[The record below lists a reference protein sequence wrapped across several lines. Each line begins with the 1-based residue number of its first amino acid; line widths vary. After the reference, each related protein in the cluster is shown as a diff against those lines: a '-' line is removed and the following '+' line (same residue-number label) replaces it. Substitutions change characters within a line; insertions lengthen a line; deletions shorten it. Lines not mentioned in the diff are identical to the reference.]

1 MNGDGMGILTQAF
14 KAKLWLEITC
24 NGRNKLF
31 YYMYVESWCIFHFLT
46 ERWEDFV
53 ENVRKIKYFEHRAMF
68 ITGDANLVTWQML
81 SVLMKVI
88 KTSTKIL

>member
-53 ENVRKIKYFEHRAMF
+53 ENVRKIKYFEHSHVHHWGCKFSHMA
-68 ITGDANLVTWQML
+68 DAV
-81 SVLMKVI
+81 SVNE
-88 KTSTKIL
+88 SN